1 MKRICRNMILPAALT
16 VLLAVGQSTA
26 MAQPVQASRP
36 MTLRDAV
43 TLALQQNL
51 QVRFAA
57 FEVAIARAQLE
68 QAKAGKAVQV
78 TGSASYTR
86 INERAPTT
94 VTVGPVPPFLPT
106 AVTVQIPPPAVDN
119 WDLRVSLQYPLFT
132 GGRLEAQIALAEA
145 NVRGAEATL
154 QRTAQQV
161 LFQVKQAYYQLLLA
175 EATRKA
181 AERILAQAE
190 ENVRVA
196 RVRVQAGVAP
206 QFDALQAEVNL
217 ANARQGVVRAHN
229 GVLLARQTLAALLN
243 LPLDTPLEPQEE
255 LAIIPVT
262 STLEELVSR
271 ALRERPELAEL
282 SARRAAA
289 EAGLEL
295 AKSGARPNLALQ
307 GAYFVGGTSPESL
320 SVNWS
325 VTLAVTLNLF
335 DGGLTRARIREA
347 EERLRQLQVAE
358 SQQRQAIELE
368 VRQSYLMVQ
377 SALAELEASEK
388 AVEQAREALRIAN
401 VRYQAGVS
409 PQLEVISAQAAL
421 AQAEANRVQAL
432 FSYNLALAQL
442 ERAVGGPVVRSP

>member
-1 MKRICRNMILPAALT
+1 MTRSARGILLPIVLT
-16 VLLAVGQSTA
+16 SLLVLLSPWAWAQQAQQPRPITLKEA
-26 MAQPVQASRP
+26 MA
-36 MTLRDAV
+36 
-43 TLALQQNL
+43 LALQQNL

-94 VTVGPVPPFLPT
+94 DTVGPAP
-106 AVTVQIPPPAVDN
+106 VDTG
-119 WDLRVSLQYPLFT
+119 DFRVSVQYPLFT

-145 NVRGAEATL
+145 NVKGAEATL
-154 QRTAQQV
+154 QRTVQQV

-175 EATRKA
+175 QANKRA

-190 ENVRVA
+190 ENLRVA

-217 ANARQGVVRAHN
+217 ANARQGLVRARN
-229 GVLLARQTLAALLN
+229 GVALAQQSLAALLN
-243 LPLDTPLEPQEE
+243 LSLDTLLEPQEE
-255 LAIIPVT
+255 LSITPIPGP
-262 STLEELVSR
+262 LEELIQR
-271 ALRERPELAEL
+271 AMRQRPELAEL
-282 SARRAAA
+282 AARRAVA
-289 EAGLEL
+289 EASLEL
-295 AKSGARPNLALQ
+295 VKSGARPNLALQ
-307 GAYFVGGTSPESL
+307 GAYFLSGTSLESL
-320 SVNWS
+320 SANWS
-325 VTLAVTLNLF
+325 VTLALTLNLF

-358 SQQRQAIELE
+358 AQQRQAIELE

-377 SALAELEASEK
+377 SALAELEASGK
-388 AVEQAREALRIAN
+388 AVEQAQEALRIAN

-432 FSYNLALAQL
+432 FNYNLAMAQL
-442 ERAVGGPVVRSP
+442 ERATGGPVVGP

>member
-1 MKRICRNMILPAALT
+1 MKRICRTTILPAVLT

-26 MAQPVQASRP
+26 IAQPVHASRP

-94 VTVGPVPPFLPT
+94 ISVSLGGTP
-106 AVTVQIPPPAVDN
+106 VTVQIPPPAVDN

-145 NVRGAEATL
+145 SVRGAEATL
-154 QRTAQQV
+154 QRTVQQV

-206 QFDALQAEVNL
+206 QFDALQAEVHL

-229 GVLLARQTLAALLN
+229 GVILARQTLAALLN

-307 GAYFVGGTSPESL
+307 GAYSVGGTSPTSL
-320 SVNWS
+320 SANWS

-377 SALAELEASEK
+377 SALAELEASGK

-409 PQLEVISAQAAL
+409 PQLEVISSQAAL

-432 FSYNLALAQL
+432 FNYNLALAQL
-442 ERAVGGPVVRSP
+442 ERAVGGPVTRSP